1 MTSSD
6 PQPSPRLKVI
16 NREQMLLRAI
26 DVDQLIEPEH
36 RARCIWEFV
45 GRLNLDSFHD
55 DIRLVEGCAGR
66 SALNPHLLI
75 SLWIYAYSRGVG
87 SAREIARLCKIDLAL
102 QWLTGMDTIN
112 HHTLSDFRVDHQE
125 ALDELFTQV
134 LGLLSHEGLITLEH
148 VMQDGTKVRAQA
160 QGKSF

>member
-6 PQPSPRLKVI
+6 PKPSPRLKVI

-26 DVDQLIEPEH
+26 DVDQWIEPEH

-55 DIRLVEGCAGR
+55 DIRSVEGRAGR

-75 SLWIYAYSRGVG
+75 SLWIHAYSRGIG
-87 SAREIARLCKIDLAL
+87 SAPARHRGGGLAPAFPCR
-102 QWLTGMDTIN
+102 TP
-112 HHTLSDFRVDHQE
+112 
-125 ALDELFTQV
+125 
-134 LGLLSHEGLITLEH
+134 
-148 VMQDGTKVRAQA
+148 
-160 QGKSF
+160 QGPNQKPHP

>member
-6 PQPSPRLKVI
+6 PKPSPRLKVI

-55 DIRLVEGCAGR
+55 DGR
-66 SALNPHLLI
+66 SKA
-75 SLWIYAYSRGVG
+75 
-87 SAREIARLCKIDLAL
+87 
-102 QWLTGMDTIN
+102 
-112 HHTLSDFRVDHQE
+112 
-125 ALDELFTQV
+125 V
-134 LGLLSHEGLITLEH
+134 L
-148 VMQDGTKVRAQA
+148 VAVP
-160 QGKSF
+160 